1 MAANI
6 GSYFQ
11 RAKTT
16 QQKARVS
23 SREEAAPEDLLFDA
37 EQIADEGVADGDE
50 AGAFADAVFTT
61 AMASS
66 TWDTLDSEPR
76 PRATAVASKAFI
88 WEDLESAHLT
98 KAAERF
104 VKSGNWSVLAAPATR
119 GPAVKKLRTSVR
131 STVAPLLELTVD
143 QEASRRTSANSKR
156 FAVLTESHRTGHLQP
171 GRETVTQARRIRRA
185 TESSSSAGSRLPW
198 FG

>member
-50 AGAFADAVFTT
+50 AGAFDDAVFTT

-66 TWDTLDSEPR
+66 TWDTWILSRDR
-76 PRATAVASKAFI
+76 VQLQWR
-88 WEDLESAHLT
+88 
-98 KAAERF
+98 R
-104 VKSGNWSVLAAPATR
+104 
-119 GPAVKKLRTSVR
+119 KL
-131 STVAPLLELTVD
+131 
-143 QEASRRTSANSKR
+143 
-156 FAVLTESHRTGHLQP
+156 
-171 GRETVTQARRIRRA
+171 
-185 TESSSSAGSRLPW
+185 
-198 FG
+198 